1 MGKVNAMGMEEIK
14 REREEHEANLQ
25 RFVSQPFNPSNKE
38 QLEALKKRIDDF
50 EFTLNQ
56 MYLFQ
61 GMNTGLQA
69 WGIFTTVRMLLPLP
83 EFANYILSAFLYLG
97 AAGYILQKFS
107 TTDFYNELQEM
118 KEIYNWALKDGK
130 DIYDGKTNNTEK
142 LNTPEVQRL
151 ITLLTPLCSLQF
163 MLAWP
168 KVTAEEEVKTGFSAV
183 FAVGQSLYGRFF
195 ASAPEVSDK
204 LKPLQIQVE
213 TEALS
218 INALAGF
225 EQSLRYFAT
234 SPYCRDLLK
243 AKIQQPM
250 EYVKGII
257 PEVITSSL
265 SHQKMA

>member
-1 MGKVNAMGMEEIK
+1 MSKVNAMGMDEIK
-14 REREEHEANLQ
+14 KEREEHEANLQ
-25 RFVSQPFNPSNKE
+25 RFMSQPFNPSNKE
-38 QLEALKKRIDDF
+38 QLDTLKKRIDDF

-83 EFANYILSAFLYLG
+83 EFANYFLSAFLYLG
-97 AAGYILQKFS
+97 AAGFILQKFS

-130 DIYDGKTNNTEK
+130 DLYDGKTNNAEK
-142 LNTPEVQRL
+142 LNTTEIQRL
-151 ITLLTPLCSLQF
+151 ITLLAPLCSLPF

-195 ASAPEVSDK
+195 SSAPEVSDK

-243 AKIQQPM
+243 AKIQQPV

-257 PEVITSSL
+257 PEVITSSF

>member
-1 MGKVNAMGMEEIK
+1 MGKVNAKGMEEVK
-14 REREEHEANLQ
+14 REKEEHEANLQ
-25 RFVSQPFNPSNKE
+25 RFMSQPFNPSNKE
-38 QLEALKKRIDDF
+38 QLDALKKRIDDF

-61 GMNTGLQA
+61 GMNTGLQG
-69 WGIFTTVRMLLPLP
+69 WGILTAARMFLPLP
-83 EFANYILSAFLYLG
+83 EFANYFLSAFLYLG

-107 TTDFYNELQEM
+107 TTDFYNQLQEM

-142 LNTPEVQRL
+142 LNTPEMQRL
-151 ITLLTPLCSLQF
+151 ITLLAPLCSLQF

-168 KVTAEEEVKTGFSAV
+168 KVTAEEEAKTGFGAV
-183 FAVGQSLYGRFF
+183 FAVGQNLYGRFF
-195 ASAPEVSDK
+195 ASTPDISDK

-213 TEALS
+213 NEALS
-218 INALAGF
+218 IGALAGF

-243 AKIQQPM
+243 AKIQQPV
-250 EYVKGII
+250 EYVKEMI
-257 PEVITSSL
+257 PEVITSSF
-265 SHQKMA
+265 SHPKMA